1 MQFLAPEAI
10 QYVTDLF
17 AFDTSFFWNN
27 FSDFFLSFLSFFW
40 WAGGE
45 ERFVLFYCFLEEV
58 RSVLRFASLAA
69 FVVGLSGSFLFWF
82 CFLVVL
88 AICYSLSSLSQRF
101 VFSY

>member
-1 MQFLAPEAI
+1 
-10 QYVTDLF
+10 V
-17 AFDTSFFWNN
+17 
-27 FSDFFLSFLSFFW
+27 FFLVG
-40 WAGGE
+40 GGE
-45 ERFVLFYCFLEEV
+45 ERFVLFCCFLEEV

-88 AICYSLSSLSQRF
+88 AICYSLSSLSRRF